1 MNTKL
6 KKSHKPMIVLF
17 ALLISSFPLTS
28 YAHCPLCTAGAGIL
42 AVVAAY
48 LGVPG
53 IIIASL
59 IGGFALA
66 LGLWVKRIIKKKYF
80 PFQDVVVTW
89 LIYLSTVLPL
99 WPILK
104 DYKAL
109 YIPSLG
115 IDKYA
120 ETIPVDLFL
129 VGVIVGALALSI
141 APYISKQLTKLAKQ
155 QIIPFQGIVITLA
168 LLIIIPLLIDVFL
181 LT

>member
-1 MNTKL
+1 MHKITFKISAIL
-6 KKSHKPMIVLF
+6 GVIFLPFISH
-17 ALLISSFPLTS
+17 
-28 YAHCPLCTAGAGIL
+28 AHCPLCTAGAGAL
-42 AVVAAY
+42 AIVAAS

-80 PFQDVVVTW
+80 HFQDHVVTW
-89 LIYLSTVLPL
+89 LIYLLTVLPL

-120 ETIPVDLFL
+120 ETIPVNIYL
-129 VGVIVGALALSI
+129 VGVIVGAIILSI
-141 APYISKQLTKLAKQ
+141 SPYLSKKFTGLIGKQLL
-155 QIIPFQGIVITLA
+155 PFQGIVITMI
-168 LLIIIPLLIDVFL
+168 LLILVPLLINL
-181 LT
+181 LLLV